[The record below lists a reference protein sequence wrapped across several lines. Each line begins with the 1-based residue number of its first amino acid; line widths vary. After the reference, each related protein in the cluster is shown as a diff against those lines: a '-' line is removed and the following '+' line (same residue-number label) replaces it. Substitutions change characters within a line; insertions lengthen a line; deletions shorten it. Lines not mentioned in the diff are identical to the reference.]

1 MDIVRCNVIIHLLN
15 VNSSVQHALAAI
27 QWSYASSKWLLTA
40 CPAIFVIAIRRDAAN
55 GESYAEEQHQA
66 RHFPTRGVA
75 RCQGQPNNSTPR
87 ASETLCSS

>member
-15 VNSSVQHALAAI
+15 VNSSMQHALAAM

-75 RCQGQPNNSTPR
+75 RC
-87 ASETLCSS
+87 